1 MNPYL
6 WMLAGSLSFSL
17 MAGLSRGLADHAD
30 WRLLAL
36 VRAGLMMVIAV
47 PMAWKLRIFPG
58 PRILWLRSV
67 VGSFGMLCTFYSL
80 THLPVSEAVTLIN
93 VYPIWIAM
101 LSWWIGA
108 RPSASTWIAVAV
120 GVAGVACVAQP
131 QFRGSAGAIAV
142 ALLSSVCTSIALMGL
157 NRLGAH
163 PPAAVVAH
171 FSVVST
177 AITGAAFFASG
188 SVASVPEAGI
198 ARLLG
203 VGALGTLG
211 QVALTRALGGAE
223 ASKVSVVGLSQLV
236 FGSVLDRLVFGRR
249 HGALTIAGM
258 LLVAAPITWLLW
270 RHAPGRGP
278 GSPPPAPAGTSTPP

>member
-1 MNPYL
+1 
-6 WMLAGSLSFSL
+6 MLAGSLSFSL
-17 MAGLSRGLADHAD
+17 MAALSRGLADHAD

-36 VRAGLMMVIAV
+36 VRAALMMLLAV
-47 PMAWKLRIFPG
+47 PLAWKLRIFPG

-80 THLPVSEAVTLIN
+80 THLPVSEAVTLVN
-93 VYPIWIAM
+93 VYPIWIAL
-101 LSWWIGA
+101 LSWLIGA
-108 RPSASTWIAVAV
+108 RPSRSTWVAVAV

-131 QFRGSAGAIAV
+131 QFRGSADALAV
-142 ALLSSVCTSIALMGL
+142 ALLSSVCTSVALMGL
-157 NRLGAH
+157 NRLGGH

-177 AITGAAFFASG
+177 AITGATFLASG
-188 SVASVPEAGI
+188 TAAEVPEAGF

-211 QVALTRALGGAE
+211 QIALTRALGGAE

-236 FGSVLDRLVFGRR
+236 FGSVLDRVVFGRR
-249 HGALTIAGM
+249 HGMLTIAGM

-270 RHAPGRGP
+270 RRAPDRATRTPTPAPGASATLP
-278 GSPPPAPAGTSTPP
+278 